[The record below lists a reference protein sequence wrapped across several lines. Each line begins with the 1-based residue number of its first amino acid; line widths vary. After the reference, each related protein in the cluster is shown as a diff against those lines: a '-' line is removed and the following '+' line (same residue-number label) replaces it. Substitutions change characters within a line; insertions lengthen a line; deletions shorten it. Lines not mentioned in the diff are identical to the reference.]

1 VAFSPEFQ
9 NNFKRLKPMITVNDI
24 FKIIR
29 ESDIKVD
36 VNNLEDNSPL
46 VDQGLDS
53 LDIMLILFAF
63 EERYD
68 IKIPEEDVDEGKLA
82 TINAIV
88 EYVNL
93 KTS

>member
-1 VAFSPEFQ
+1 
-9 NNFKRLKPMITVNDI
+9 MITVNDI